1 MSDTSV
7 RRARMPAEIVT
18 IVGAGAAIFFVVASG
33 LGLSSVLP
41 DPSPWLIAAAYL
53 APAGLAFAAYWWV
66 AQRT

>member
-1 MSDTSV
+1 MSDVVSSALV
-7 RRARMPAEIVT
+7 SLS
-18 IVGAGAAIFFVVASG
+18 AIFFVVASG